1 MSSGLQHQ
9 QQIHEA
15 LKEFEAAI
23 VKREKKFV
31 GSKVPLQ
38 QDVDAAR
45 DKLLKIIV
53 DIAVSERGQ

>member
-1 MSSGLQHQ
+1 MSSGLEHQ
-9 QQIHEA
+9 QQIHGA

-23 VKREKKFV
+23 VKREKKFF
-31 GSKVPLQ
+31 GNKVSLQ
-38 QDVDAAR
+38 QEVDAVR

>member
-1 MSSGLQHQ
+1 MSSGLEHQ

-23 VKREKKFV
+23 VKREKKFF
-31 GSKVPLQ
+31 GNKVSLQ
-38 QDVDAAR
+38 QEVDAVR

>member
-1 MSSGLQHQ
+1 MSSGLKHQ

-15 LKEFEAAI
+15 LKEFETAI
-23 VKREKKFV
+23 VKREKKLV

-53 DIAVSERGQ
+53 EIAVTERGE

>member
-1 MSSGLQHQ
+1 MSSGLEHQ

-23 VKREKKFV
+23 VKREKRFF
-31 GSKVPLQ
+31 GNKVSLQ
-38 QDVDAAR
+38 QEVDAVR

-53 DIAVSERGQ
+53 DVAVTERGQ